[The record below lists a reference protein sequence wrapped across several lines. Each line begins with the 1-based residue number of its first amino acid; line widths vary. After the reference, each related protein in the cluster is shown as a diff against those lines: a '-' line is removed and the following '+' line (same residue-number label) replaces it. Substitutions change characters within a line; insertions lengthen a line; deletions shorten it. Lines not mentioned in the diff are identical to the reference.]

1 MNKEYLFGVAGVAIG
16 ALGMWLF
23 FAQSPDK
30 QMGMSMDAMT
40 AELTNKSGDEFDQ
53 AFLSLMIE
61 HHEGALDMARLI
73 PSRAKHD
80 ELKRLGEDIVSA
92 QTREIDMMHEWS
104 NAWGYGH
111 TMSDMKH

>member
-16 ALGMWLF
+16 AFGMWLF

-40 AELTNKSGDEFDQ
+40 AELTNKSGDE
-53 AFLSLMIE
+53 IE
-61 HHEGALDMARLI
+61 LHEGALDMARLI